1 MVRWSSIL
9 GLKPPDM
16 AVMLIDKTIQIVS
29 RKKRKRLKKTTL
41 TFLSTNMATVTY
53 MYYYNTKSKMTEIY
67 LLTYTQRNAFH
78 DLPGICYGHNY
89 MKRKITKTNVY
100 ICYHYAFPRL

>member
-9 GLKPPDM
+9 GLKPPDI

-29 RKKRKRLKKTTL
+29 GKKRKRSKKTTL

-53 MYYYNTKSKMTEIY
+53 MYYYIY
-67 LLTYTQRNAFH
+67 QEQNDRNLFAN
-78 DLPGICYGHNY
+78 IYSEKC
-89 MKRKITKTNVY
+89 
-100 ICYHYAFPRL
+100 FP